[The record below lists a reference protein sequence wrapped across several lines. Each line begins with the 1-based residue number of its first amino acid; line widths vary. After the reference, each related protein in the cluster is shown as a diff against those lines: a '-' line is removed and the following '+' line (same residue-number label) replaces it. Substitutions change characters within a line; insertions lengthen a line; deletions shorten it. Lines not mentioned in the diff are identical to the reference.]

1 MQASKKF
8 IDSILSPLEETVR
21 KSSSAI
27 MEVYASNELDRQ
39 DKKDGSPVTKADLA
53 ANNIILSDLKKLTPE
68 IPIISEETFSN
79 KNIDHGYSLFWI
91 VDPLDGTREFINKS
105 DEFTVNIA
113 LIEKK
118 IPIFGIVGAPALS
131 KLWHGSIFETQSINS
146 FNEDAP
152 IRIVMSK
159 SHKTETDELFLDHL
173 KNKNFNF
180 ELVERG
186 SSLKICSLADDEADF
201 YPRFGPTSEWDIAA
215 ADAFLRSRGGE
226 ILKASN
232 FTALEYGKSDSI
244 LNPYFFCFRNE
255 PVKQKIMPILGEFN
269 KKLL

>member
-27 MEVYASNELDRQ
+27 MEVYASNELDKQ

-131 KLWHGSIFETQSINS
+131 TLWHGSVFDTCLLYTSPS
-146 FNEDAP
+146 
-152 IRIVMSK
+152 
-159 SHKTETDELFLDHL
+159 
-173 KNKNFNF
+173 
-180 ELVERG
+180 
-186 SSLKICSLADDEADF
+186 
-201 YPRFGPTSEWDIAA
+201 PR
-215 ADAFLRSRGGE
+215 
-226 ILKASN
+226 
-232 FTALEYGKSDSI
+232 DS
-244 LNPYFFCFRNE
+244 
-255 PVKQKIMPILGEFN
+255 
-269 KKLL
+269 

>member
-173 KNKNFNF
+173 RNKNFNF

-244 LNPYFFCFRNE
+244 LNPYFSVLEMNR
-255 PVKQKIMPILGEFN
+255 LN
-269 KKLL
+269 KKLCQY